1 MEISK
6 ARENRARRAAQRQGF
21 RLVKSRIRDPLA
33 LDYGWHILQG
43 RRQLAH
49 FRDFTAAERWIAD
62 PGGRGEQDAGP
73 GKRRAG

>member
-21 RLVKSRIRDPLA
+21 RLVKSRTRDPLA
-33 LDYGWHILQG
+33 VSYGWHVLQG

-49 FRDFTAAERWIAD
+49 FRDFAAAESWIAD
-62 PGGRGEQDAGP
+62 PNLRSNKEG
-73 GKRRAG
+73 

>member
-1 MEISK
+1 MEITK

-21 RLVKSRIRDPLA
+21 RLVKSRTRDPLA

-49 FRDFTAAERWIAD
+49 FRDFAGAERWIAD
-62 PGGRGEQDAGP
+62 PGGRGEQDARP
-73 GKRRAG
+73 GQRRAG